1 MVVFQML
8 TTDKDDVRSQ
18 IEMLCLD
25 QLVPEDHLVRKLE
38 AAIDFNFIYD
48 LVSDKYCMDNGR
60 PSIDPVVLF
69 KIVFI
74 QYIFGIKSMRQ
85 TIAEIQTN
93 MAYRWFIKY
102 GLNEQ
107 IPHFTTVGKNYVRRF
122 KDTDIFEQIFMR
134 ILEEAVNAE
143 FVKSDAVFID
153 ATHVKANANKKK
165 YDKVKIEKEVR
176 SYQELLNQEINE
188 DRELH
193 GKAPLDMGKKK
204 QS

>member
-1 MVVFQML
+1 ML

-25 QLVPEDHLVRKLE
+25 QLVPENHLVRKLE
-38 AAIDFNFIYD
+38 AAIDFSFIYE

-74 QYIFGIKSMRQ
+74 QYIFGIRSMRQ
-85 TIAEIQTN
+85 TIAEIQINT
-93 MAYRWFIKY
+93 AYRWFIRY

-122 KDTDIFEQIFMR
+122 KDTDIFEQIFIR
-134 ILEEAVNAE
+134 ILEEAVNAG

-165 YDKVKIEKEVR
+165 YDKVKLGKEVR
-176 SYQELLNQEINE
+176 NYQQLLDQEIND

-193 GKAPLDMGKKK
+193 DKKPLDMSKKK
-204 QS
+204 QR

>member
-134 ILEEAVNAE
+134 ILEEAVNAGLI
-143 FVKSDAVFID
+143 KADAVFID

-165 YDKVKIEKEVR
+165 YDKVTLEKEAR
-176 SYQELLNQEINE
+176 NYQQLLDQEINE

-193 GKAPLDMGKKK
+193 DKAPLDMSKKK